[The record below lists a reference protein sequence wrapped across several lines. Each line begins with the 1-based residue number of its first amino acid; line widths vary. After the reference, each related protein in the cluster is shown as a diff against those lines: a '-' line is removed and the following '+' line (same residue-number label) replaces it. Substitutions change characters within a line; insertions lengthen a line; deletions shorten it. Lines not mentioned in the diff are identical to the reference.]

1 MTIHRLDINQL
12 EYDLPRWTEN
22 TKHII
27 VYEDVVA
34 QYNYAGK
41 KKMSR
46 VFTIKWRNESG
57 ELEVKRLNAE
67 IPLCRPE
74 PPNTLSLGDPDV
86 PGAP

>member
-1 MTIHRLDINQL
+1 MTNHRLDINQL

-22 TKHII
+22 AKPII

-57 ELEVKRLNAE
+57 ELEVKRLYYYG
-67 IPLCRPE
+67 C
-74 PPNTLSLGDPDV
+74 
-86 PGAP
+86 